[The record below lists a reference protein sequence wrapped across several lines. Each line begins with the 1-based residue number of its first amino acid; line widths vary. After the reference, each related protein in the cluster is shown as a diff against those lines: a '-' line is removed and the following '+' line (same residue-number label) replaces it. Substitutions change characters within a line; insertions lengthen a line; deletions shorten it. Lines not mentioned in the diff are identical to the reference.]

1 MDAIPYL
8 PILIATLIVLFGAGV
23 LGAMQ
28 RK

>member
-1 MDAIPYL
+1 MDAIPFL
-8 PILIATLIVLFGAGV
+8 PIPMATLIVLFGAGV